1 MATYKVT
8 GIIIKRMNLGEA
20 DRILTIVTK
29 EKGKIKIVAKGVR
42 RTLSKLAGNLEL
54 FCLSNLVIAE
64 GRNLDIVT
72 AAEIKKCFINLR
84 GNLELTQAAFY
95 FAEMIEQLSEENE
108 PHEETFNLLD
118 DVLENL
124 NTIQS
129 EILIPYFE
137 WNLLTE
143 LGYYPELSNCLE
155 CHQKVS
161 EKEKIYFSV
170 SRGGIVCLN
179 CQKDDIIVSASTVKL
194 LRLFLKHQILALTK
208 IQLDQKVLREVKK
221 ITRLYLNQTS
231 DKEFRSQRFLK

>member
-1 MATYKVT
+1 MTYKVT

-29 EKGKIKIVAKGVR
+29 EKGKIKVVAKGVR

-54 FCLSNLVIAE
+54 FCLSNLVIVE

-95 FAEMIEQLSEENE
+95 FAEMIEQLSEEDE
-108 PHEETFNLLD
+108 PHAETFNLLD

-124 NTIQS
+124 NTVQS

-143 LGYYPELSNCLE
+143 LGYHPELSSCLE
-155 CHQKVS
+155 CHQKVT
-161 EKEKIYFSV
+161 EKETIYFSV
-170 SRGGIVCLN
+170 TKGGIICLN
-179 CQKDDIIVSASTVKL
+179 CQKNDLKITASSIKL
-194 LRLFLKHQILALTK
+194 LRLFLKHQIFSLSK
-208 IQLDQKVLREVKK
+208 IQLEEKVLKEVKK

-231 DKEFRSQRFLK
+231 DKEFRSQRFLKQ